1 MKSQIKSWVFLILLS
16 IIWGSSFLLIKIALM
31 DDAGN
36 LRLSPE
42 ILAALRLSLAFIFL
56 LPLAIIHFKKVKLKD
71 TPYLLISGFLG
82 NGIPAFLFAF
92 AELQLSSAVTGM
104 LNSLVPVFT
113 IIIAVL
119 FFKFIWKIKHVFGII
134 TGIIGTFLIIGID
147 ISQSFSLLPTTP
159 LIMVLSGSLCY
170 AISLNVIK
178 YKLNHLHP
186 NLITSISFCFIGIP
200 SLLFL
205 WSKDFFS
212 EISNGEI
219 EKEGLVAVFILALLG
234 TTVAVLIFNRLIKIS
249 SPVFASS
256 ITYLIPVVAVVFGSL
271 YGEKTTFI
279 QLVGLFILLFGIV
292 IINIDKPFHRIKQVF
307 IFDK

>member
-1 MKSQIKSWVFLILLS
+1 
-16 IIWGSSFLLIKIALM
+16 
-31 DDAGN
+31 
-36 LRLSPE
+36 
-42 ILAALRLSLAFIFL
+42 
-56 LPLAIIHFKKVKLKD
+56 
-71 TPYLLISGFLG
+71 
-82 NGIPAFLFAF
+82 
-92 AELQLSSAVTGM
+92 
-104 LNSLVPVFT
+104 
-113 IIIAVL
+113 
-119 FFKFIWKIKHVFGII
+119 
-134 TGIIGTFLIIGID
+134 
-147 ISQSFSLLPTTP
+147 
-159 LIMVLSGSLCY
+159 MVLSGSLCY

-219 EKEGLVAVFILALLG
+219 EKEGLVAVFILALIG

>member
-1 MKSQIKSWVFLILLS
+1 
-16 IIWGSSFLLIKIALM
+16 M

-92 AELQLSSAVTGM
+92 AELELSSAVTGM

-119 FFKFIWKIKHVFGII
+119 FFKFIWNLKHFFGIL
-134 TGIIGTFLIIGID
+134 TGIIGTFLIVGID
-147 ISQSFSLLPTTP
+147 VSQSFSLLPATP

-205 WSKDFFS
+205 WSKDFFFR
-212 EISNGEI
+212 N
-219 EKEGLVAVFILALLG
+219 
-234 TTVAVLIFNRLIKIS
+234 IKW
-249 SPVFASS
+249 
-256 ITYLIPVVAVVFGSL
+256 
-271 YGEKTTFI
+271 
-279 QLVGLFILLFGIV
+279 
-292 IINIDKPFHRIKQVF
+292 
-307 IFDK
+307 